1 MFSEDDAQKAVGI
14 FLDRRPLSLFSSSI
28 ASAGM
33 FNLPDD
39 CREQSDAANAQ
50 LTSARA
56 EVTANEEP
64 AAAAHGGEAEEDDIE
79 VDISDIKAVFD
90 EQIDDMKKQKDR
102 IDPKD
107 PKDLHR
113 AAVVA
118 EIERLE
124 RLRLELIEKEKQRQ
138 RLLAKQQATSDAA
151 EKKRLQDIANHLQQK
166 KERRLR
172 EERDRQQLNER
183 LRTAGNCP
191 NGYSWRREGNGYRCE
206 GGAHFVS
213 DDQLCAVKRQR
224 CETP

>member
-1 MFSEDDAQKAVGI
+1 MFSADDAQKAVGI

-39 CREQSDAANAQ
+39 FREQSDAANAQ

-56 EVTANEEP
+56 EVTAVEEP
-64 AAAAHGGEAEEDDIE
+64 APAALGGVAEEDDVD
-79 VDISDIKAVFD
+79 VDIKTVFD
-90 EQIDDMKKQKDR
+90 EQIDDMKKQKDL
-102 IDPKD
+102 ID

-138 RLLAKQQATSDAA
+138 RLLAEQQATRDAA
-151 EKKRLQDIANHLQQK
+151 EKKHLQHIANQLQQE

-172 EERDRQQLNER
+172 EERERQQKNER

>member
-1 MFSEDDAQKAVGI
+1 MFSADDAQQAVRT
-14 FLDRRPLSLFSSSI
+14 FLDRRPPSLFSSSI
-28 ASAGM
+28 ASAVM

-50 LTSARA
+50 PTSARA
-56 EVTANEEP
+56 EVSTVELPAP
-64 AAAAHGGEAEEDDIE
+64 AAQGGGAEEDDIE
-79 VDISDIKAVFD
+79 GDVDDIKAVFD
-90 EQIDDMKKQKDR
+90 QQIDDMKKQKDG
-102 IDPKD
+102 ID

-138 RLLAKQQATSDAA
+138 RLLAEQQAARDAA
-151 EKKRLQDIANHLQQK
+151 QKKHLQDIANQLQQE

-183 LRTAGNCP
+183 LRRAGNCP
-191 NGYSWRREGNGYRCE
+191 NGFSWRREGNGYRCE

-213 DDQLCAVKRQR
+213 DGQW
-224 CETP
+224 